1 MNINIVT
8 IKKIYNF
15 NNGMDDLEY
24 YYNIIY
30 PVVIVSTYASRI
42 NIRRWKDDMNL
53 IIFKYIPHVQIRV

>member
-24 YYNIIY
+24 YYDIIY

-53 IIFKYIPHVQIRV
+53 ITFKYIPHVQIRV